1 MAIVKM
7 KKLKLMVASS
17 EREKL
22 LRELMLLG
30 CVEVSQPPHEEEEQN
45 LLLSRVD
52 VPDLVKLRTEQNLL
66 GNSITALIPTIS
78 VVRSTSLYASRTRFI
93 LPAP

>member
-17 EREKL
+17 QREKL

-30 CVEVSQPPHEEEEQN
+30 CVEVSQPLHGEDDSN
-45 LLLSRVD
+45 ALLSRVD
-52 VPDLVKLRTEQNLL
+52 VPDLV
-66 GNSITALIPTIS
+66 
-78 VVRSTSLYASRTRFI
+78 
-93 LPAP
+93 